1 MENNQNTQPKRANGL
16 LTAGL
21 VVMTALAGFL
31 GYLLT
36 QEKEVS
42 GRQESDIQLKVQELA
57 TTHAKLDSISLQLD
71 QKIAEVQRLGGNVDE
86 LMKVKADLERD
97 KASLRKNSRVS
108 IAKYE
113 RKIKEYEAFLV
124 QKDEEIA
131 QLQEQ
136 NQQLTATNE
145 TLNTEN
151 TGLKT
156 TLETTTK
163 AYADTVGT
171 LTAKTQD
178 LTEKVTIASALKAEN
193 VRVYAI
199 TPKGKE
205 RDGEKYR
212 AKRLDKIKV
221 AFQLAKNPLTKEE
234 PKDILVRLVDPE
246 GAVVSD
252 MATGS
257 GTFNTRNGQEMV
269 YTTKQQVNY
278 TGNGP
283 AVEVVYARGNQPIKK
298 GRYNVELYSEGFKI
312 GEGGFEV
319 K

>member
-1 MENNQNTQPKRANGL
+1 MENSPNNQPKRANGL

-21 VVMTALAGFL
+21 VVMTAVAGFL

-97 KASLRKNSRVS
+97 KAALRKNSRVS
-108 IAKYE
+108 IAKYDA
-113 RKIKEYEAFLV
+113 KIKEYEAFLA

-131 QLQEQ
+131 KLQEE

-156 TLETTTK
+156 NLETTRK
-163 AYADTVGT
+163 AYTDTVST
-171 LTAKTQD
+171 ISAQNRD

-205 RDGEKYR
+205 RDGERYK
-212 AKRLDKIKV
+212 AKKVDKIKV

-257 GTFNTRNGQEMV
+257 GTFNTKDGKEMV
-269 YTTKQQVNY
+269 YTTKQQVTYSN
-278 TGNGP
+278 NGP
-283 AVEVVYARGNQPIKK
+283 SVEVVYARGGQPYKK

-319 K
+319 R